1 MTDRLYYRDS
11 FLYDFDGEVVE
22 VVGPSREE
30 PRSGVVL
37 DRTAFYPTSGG
48 QVHDLGHL
56 EIDKSSRIAV
66 SGVGE
71 LEDGRVVHFV
81 ESTAQLLKGTRVHG
95 VIDAR
100 RRRDH
105 MQQHSGQHVLSAAFV
120 RLFQIPT
127 VSFHMGEDACSI
139 DLDTPGLSAEQ
150 VVAVERL
157 ANEVIL
163 ENRAVNVRYVTRE
176 EAEKL
181 GLRKLPPAERDMLRL
196 VEVTDFD
203 LCACGG
209 THVTGTGQVGSILLR
224 KTEKA
229 KQGWRVEFV
238 CGLRAVETARRDFT
252 TLTEAAALYSSHIWD
267 VPQQVRKSLEDGKRS
282 SKEREAL
289 LTEVAEG
296 MASKLFAEAVE
307 NNGFKLVQH
316 SFADKDSMFVKLLAQ
331 KVTRL
336 AKNVVALVGSE
347 TTPASIVFATSV
359 GMKLDMGGLLK
370 SVLSSVGGRGGGSK
384 EFAQGGVPAGHNVTA
399 LLDRAARQL
408 DLKQP

>member
-120 RLFQIPT
+120 RLFQ
-127 VSFHMGEDACSI
+127 
-139 DLDTPGLSAEQ
+139 
-150 VVAVERL
+150 
-157 ANEVIL
+157 
-163 ENRAVNVRYVTRE
+163 
-176 EAEKL
+176 
-181 GLRKLPPAERDMLRL
+181 
-196 VEVTDFD
+196 
-203 LCACGG
+203 
-209 THVTGTGQVGSILLR
+209 
-224 KTEKA
+224 
-229 KQGWRVEFV
+229 
-238 CGLRAVETARRDFT
+238 
-252 TLTEAAALYSSHIWD
+252 
-267 VPQQVRKSLEDGKRS
+267 
-282 SKEREAL
+282 
-289 LTEVAEG
+289 
-296 MASKLFAEAVE
+296 
-307 NNGFKLVQH
+307 
-316 SFADKDSMFVKLLAQ
+316 
-331 KVTRL
+331 
-336 AKNVVALVGSE
+336 
-347 TTPASIVFATSV
+347 
-359 GMKLDMGGLLK
+359 
-370 SVLSSVGGRGGGSK
+370 
-384 EFAQGGVPAGHNVTA
+384 
-399 LLDRAARQL
+399 
-408 DLKQP
+408 